1 MATSGWSKCKKK
13 FSGGFG
19 KTIFAGFDREIWE
32 KRSNKDHRNFAVRVR
47 FCKTKIERERLE
59 SKTGVRQSVL
69 LGLPCYDAIR
79 MILIDP
85 MHKIFLGKENYI
97 FFKP

>member
-47 FCKTKIERERLE
+47 LLITFKFLPE
-59 SKTGVRQSVL
+59 VRIHVT
-69 LGLPCYDAIR
+69 
-79 MILIDP
+79 
-85 MHKIFLGKENYI
+85 H
-97 FFKP
+97 